1 MIYKKKKNLQG
12 MHVYLQALNETAA
25 WSKAGMLNND
35 SCVQESQLAGLN
47 HYLHRCT
54 PDIFIFLYKN
64 PELVS
69 DQKFSCSSTYSA
81 VRGCFKV

>member
-1 MIYKKKKNLQG
+1 

-25 WSKAGMLNND
+25 WSKAGMFNND